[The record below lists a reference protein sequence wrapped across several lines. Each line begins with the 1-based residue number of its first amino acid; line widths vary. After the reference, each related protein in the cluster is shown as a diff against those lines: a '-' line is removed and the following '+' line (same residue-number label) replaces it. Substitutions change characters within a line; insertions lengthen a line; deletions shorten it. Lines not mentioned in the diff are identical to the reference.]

1 MLMIL
6 NPNILNNFY
15 KNIWYAAVR
24 LALTNSFLL
33 LFFGIVINRSL
44 KIKQNY
50 LIVLTY
56 ERKKTEHFQNQT
68 DKCFHR

>member
-1 MLMIL
+1 MLLIL

-15 KNIWYAAVR
+15 NEHLVR
-24 LALTNSFLL
+24 SCSFGAYKQR
-33 LFFGIVINRSL
+33 FIVIFLHCYNRSL